1 MASDSDLK
9 YATTADLAKALG
21 MFLSVPSW
29 DVAAT
34 PTNETVGT
42 GDGENST
49 FYLDHQ
55 NIVYASYTLYANGVA
70 MTDITH
76 YSLDLDTGKITLTA
90 LGITLLASTA
100 LTAKY
105 DYVDNGMKVSYLAD
119 VLLRAEKELEG
130 DLNTTFTDGS
140 ATNPTYSS
148 VTEIQS
154 SEGFYQDRIL
164 TRKRPLIDISSTIL
178 ADITAA
184 VQSIV
189 LASGGGAKFPNSG
202 YIIIGSEVISYTGIT
217 TDTLTGCTRG
227 SLGTTA
233 ATHSADDEV
242 HSTILFRSGTDE
254 GTDVSWTVQ
263 PWNSSMYA
271 NEFGLLY
278 KFKDA
283 SPDFLNRTG
292 VASRIKIIYYYGN
305 NTIPQDIK
313 RLAILLA
320 KRMLIRDNVGKAM
333 INGRDEFRPEM
344 YNVDQDE
351 INLIKGHYIVLNMG
365 NT

>member
-1 MASDSDLK
+1 MTSDANLK
-9 YATTADLAKALG
+9 YATTADLTKSLG
-21 MFLSVPSW
+21 MFLSIPSW
-29 DVAAT
+29 DVAGT
-34 PTNETVGT
+34 PTNEAVGT
-42 GDGENST
+42 GNGSNAT

-55 NIVYASYTLYANGVA
+55 NIVYGSYTLYANGVA
-70 MTDITH
+70 MTDVTH

-90 LGITLLASTA
+90 AGITLLASTA

-105 DYVDNGMKVSYLAD
+105 DYVDSGMKISYLAD

-130 DLNTTFTDGS
+130 DLNTIFTDGT
-140 ATNPTYSS
+140 ATNPTYPS

-164 TRKRPLIDISSTIL
+164 TRKRPLIDISSTIS
-178 ADITAA
+178 ADITSV
-184 VQSIV
+184 VQSIA
-189 LASGGGAKFPNSG
+189 LASGDGSKFPTSG

-227 SLGTTA
+227 ALGTTA

-242 HSTILFRSGTDE
+242 HSTILFRSDTTE
-254 GTDVSWTVQ
+254 GTSVSWTVQ
-263 PWNSSMYA
+263 PWNTSMHA

-292 VASRIKIIYYYGN
+292 VASRIKIIYYYGYD
-305 NTIPQDIK
+305 TIPEDIK

-351 INLIKGHYIVLNMG
+351 INLIKGHYVVLNMG